1 MRLMGLMCFSS
12 LLLRLPN
19 QIMCSVHGVKLI
31 QNVTQI
37 FSLLH
42 NETFKDIYQIGRA
55 FYLSVTQN
63 H

>member
-12 LLLRLPN
+12 LLLRLLN

-31 QNVTQI
+31 QNATQI

-42 NETFKDIYQIGRA
+42 NETFKDIYHIGGA
-55 FYLSVTQN
+55 FYLIVTQN

>member
-12 LLLRLPN
+12 LLLRLLN

-37 FSLLH
+37 FSLLY
-42 NETFKDIYQIGRA
+42 NETFKNIYHIRGA